1 MVEVRKFCFC
11 TSNITCCKIL
21 GGIGLALVIINMSLW
36 IIAVIG
42 VAGAGGFHPILIL
55 PLINYLMSLT
65 ANLCLVFGA
74 VKKNKTLLY
83 VWFGFA
89 TLAFC
94 YNTDDFPL
102 EEYLFVFIQGATRSS
117 RVVVLLALLAMNH
130 LADNIEVSLQL
141 LTNV

>member
-1 MVEVRKFCFC
+1 MRQ
-11 TSNITCCKIL
+11 
-21 GGIGLALVIINMSLW
+21 
-36 IIAVIG
+36 IAVHW
-42 VAGAGGFHPILIL
+42 GANGKPEMCGHY
-55 PLINYLMSLT
+55 YLSFDKVSQSPFT
-65 ANLCLVFGA
+65 AVF
-74 VKKNKTLLY
+74 LFY
-83 VWFGFA
+83 GFA